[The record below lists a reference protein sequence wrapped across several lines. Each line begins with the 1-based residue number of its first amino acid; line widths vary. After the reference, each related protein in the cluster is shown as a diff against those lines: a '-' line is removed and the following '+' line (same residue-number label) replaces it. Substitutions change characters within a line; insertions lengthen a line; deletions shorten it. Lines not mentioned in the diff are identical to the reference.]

1 MCLFQLL
8 FPQGICPVV
17 GSLSHLVDLF
27 LIFLRILHTTLHSG
41 CINLHLHPT
50 VSMCVC
56 VCVCVFLLKEQPYN
70 IFSLVRHRTCFYLC
84 RRVGHGWATELNW
97 TDKVFS
103 EGAYSVVSNS
113 TTPGTVALQAPLSMG
128 FSRREYWSGSP
139 FPSLEDLPNPGFE
152 PTSPQSPA
160 LASWFFTCW
169 AIRISR

>member
-17 GSLSHLVDLF
+17 GLLSRLVVLF
-27 LIFLRILHTTLHSG
+27 MIFLRILHTILHSG

-50 VSMCVC
+50 LSMCVC
-56 VCVCVFLLKEQPYN
+56 VCVIFLKEQPYN

-84 RRVGHGWATELNW
+84 RRVGHDWATQLDW

-113 TTPGTVALQAPLSMG
+113 TTPGSVALQAPLSMG
-128 FSRREYWSGSP
+128 FSRREYRSGLP
-139 FPSLEDLPNPGFE
+139 FPSLGDLPNPGFE

-160 LASWFFTCW
+160 LASWFFPCW
-169 AIRISR
+169 ALRISR